1 MQGLS
6 RRGRSDDLRVVSAA
20 DVVLL
25 DVASV
30 AARFPGRWWVPPA
43 DMLAAV
49 APERAYV
56 KVMAL
61 ERHGSGEVDVWGARA
76 IWLDV
81 EERDAEGRGDVWDAR
96 PIWLDVEECDADGV
110 AGPIVDSEIE
120 RQGFGDGDHIVVPWG
135 RIFDLVLLD
144 ADGEAIF
151 NEQRARFAIGK
162 RVLVGISVLTADELG
177 VAERRTFAGT
187 VASVEAARGIE
198 LRLDDRSSYW
208 LPPDMSALR
217 EAAPA
222 EYVLRATGQTVVNPD
237 YTTTWTVTQSGFE
250 SFQLPGGGFVPPE
263 DAAES
268 PGP

>member
-1 MQGLS
+1 
-6 RRGRSDDLRVVSAA
+6 VSAA
-20 DVVLL
+20 DIVLL

-43 DMLAAV
+43 EMLAAV
-49 APERAYV
+49 APDRAYV
-56 KVMAL
+56 KVLAL
-61 ERHGSGEVDVWGARA
+61 ER
-76 IWLDV
+76 
-81 EERDAEGRGDVWDAR
+81 DADGRGDVWDAR
-96 PIWLDVEECDADGV
+96 PIWLEVEECDRDGV

-120 RQGFGDGDHIVVPWG
+120 RASFGDGERIVVPWG

-144 ADGEAIF
+144 AGGETIF

-162 RVLVGISVLTADELG
+162 RVLVGISVLTADELA
-177 VAERRTFAGT
+177 VAERHTFAGT

-222 EYVLRATGQTVVNPD
+222 EYVLRDTGQTVVSPD
-237 YTTTWTVTQSGFE
+237 YTTTWTVTQSGFD
-250 SFQLPGGGFVPPE
+250 SFQLPGGGFAPPE
-263 DAAES
+263 DAA
-268 PGP
+268 GP

>member
-61 ERHGSGEVDVWGARA
+61 ERDGSGEVDVWGARA

-81 EERDAEGRGDVWDAR
+81 EERDA
-96 PIWLDVEECDADGV
+96 DGV
-110 AGPIVDSEIE
+110 AGPIVDSQLEVE
-120 RQGFGDGDHIVVPWG
+120 GFGDGDRIVVPWG
-135 RIFDLVLLD
+135 RIFDLVLLGV
-144 ADGEAIF
+144 DGEAVF
-151 NEQRARFAIGK
+151 NEERARFAIGK
-162 RVLVGISVLTADELG
+162 RVLVGISVLTPDEQD
-177 VAERRTFAGT
+177 VAERHAFAGT
-187 VASVEAARGIE
+187 VASVEPGRGIE

-208 LPPDMSALR
+208 LPPDMSALH

-222 EYVLRATGQTVVNPD
+222 EYVLRDTGQTVVSPD
-237 YTTTWTVTQSGFE
+237 YTTTWTVTHSGFD
-250 SFQLPGGGFVPPE
+250 SFRLPGGGFGPPD
-263 DAAES
+263 DAPAS
-268 PGP
+268 PAA